1 MKRIVLLSVVFA
13 VPALL
18 VSATGHAQGRLSRDY
33 LAEYLTCDR
42 FSMPRERLAC
52 FEAILKLYKLETGR
66 LSGTPDDLVAAE
78 RATPALPPGAGAAA
92 GSGAGTAAGTRS
104 AAIPPQQTR
113 IEGIPERFSAR
124 IVRIWKPNPRSKYY
138 FKLDNG
144 MIWRQSSG
152 PWVKIA
158 ENETGPVEIFRGR
171 FGGWRMK
178 VEGHTGL
185 SFVAPVK

>member
-1 MKRIVLLSVVFA
+1 MRVVLTLFAFALIALSPVS
-13 VPALL
+13 PAD
-18 VSATGHAQGRLSRDY
+18 AQSGLSRDY
-33 LAEYLTCDR
+33 PAEYLTCDR

-78 RATPALPPGAGAAA
+78 RATPSLPPDAGGA
-92 GSGAGTAAGTRS
+92 GSGVAP
-104 AAIPPQQTR
+104 IPSPGYGPG
-113 IEGIPERFSAR
+113 GIPEKFTAR
-124 IVRIWKPNPRSKYY
+124 IVRIWKPNPRAKYH

-144 MIWRQSSG
+144 MIWRQASG
-152 PWVKIA
+152 PWVRIA
-158 ENETGPVEIFRGR
+158 EDETGPVEIFRGR

-178 VEGHTGL
+178 VEGHAGL